1 MEIVELELFNDFK
14 KKSVRMEIPMMT
26 EQIMATMLLIDS
38 DSNTLAL
45 NHPHTDKIYFVI
57 EGSGVVTIG
66 DESKEVSK
74 GNLILVPNG
83 SQHKYTT
90 NTERLVLLTIG
101 ETQKKIPKMEKE
113 RERSNEAWEKNE

>member
-1 MEIVELELFNDFK
+1 MEIVELETFNVFK
-14 KKSVRMEIPMMT
+14 ENSVKMEIPMMT
-26 EQIMATMLLIDS
+26 DHVMATMLLIDTNS
-38 DSNTLAL
+38 KTLAL
-45 NHPHTDKIYFVI
+45 NHPHTDKIYYII

-66 DESKEVSK
+66 EESMDVKK

-90 NTERLVLLTIG
+90 TTERLVILTIE
-101 ETQKKIPKMEKE
+101 ETQKKIPKMEKT